1 MSRSRRNGFTLIEV
15 LVAMTIVL
23 ILTALLAMGLGGS
36 KDKAAHKA
44 SKALVSKVKV
54 ALESYNA
61 EFRDYPPDGYDVD
74 DPGWNVTT
82 QGVAVR
88 PPNLLDSSGSE
99 TTTYKERRVKGTS
112 ALIYFLCRPQIKR
125 TRMSSDPGDKSFHEK
140 RLEPFLQLDTRD
152 YTRPK
157 ITITGTGE
165 EVTFEPNHPWGNDGF
180 WDRTAG
186 GGILTEIVDAYG
198 RPLCYDKVRT
208 ALTTSNLAAGEI
220 AYYNPGLFQAGTS
233 GGSLG
238 PVGLG
243 AHPDAANYIIGGLM
257 PINADEEPSGFADA
271 DETTILTSRM
281 DPRYHSAMVQGAVSL
296 LEGGASS
303 VPAAAVVND
312 PTNPTSGTHE
322 AKNVPGY
329 NLWSAGRSWIDFRD
343 DIVSWA
349 D

>member
-1 MSRSRRNGFTLIEV
+1 MSVSRRRGFTLIEV

-23 ILTALLAMGLGGS
+23 VLTALLAMGLGGS

-44 SKALVSKVKV
+44 SKALVSKIKV

-61 EFRDYPPDGYDVD
+61 EFRDYPPDGYDQD
-74 DPGWNVTT
+74 DPGWNVAND
-82 QGVAVR
+82 GVAVK
-88 PPNLLDSSGSE
+88 PPDNPGPPAI
-99 TTTYKERRVKGTS
+99 TYKARRVKGTA
-112 ALIYFLCRPQIKR
+112 ALVYFLCRPQIKQ
-125 TRMSSDPGDKSFHEK
+125 TLMSSDPGDTSMSSK

-157 ITITGTGE
+157 ITITGSGE
-165 EVTFEPNHPWGNDGF
+165 EITFDPNHPWNNDGF
-180 WDRTAG
+180 WDRDAG
-186 GGILTEIVDAYG
+186 GGVLTEIIDAYG

-208 ALTTSNLAAGEI
+208 ALTVSNPGAGEI
-220 AYYNPGLFQAGTS
+220 AFYNPDLFQTGTT
-233 GGSLG
+233 GSTTVG
-238 PVGLG
+238 VEGLG
-243 AHPDAANYIIGGLM
+243 AHPDAAEYIIGGLM
-257 PINADEEPSGFADA
+257 PINADQEPSGFADA
-271 DETTILTSRM
+271 DEMTLLTSRM
-281 DPRYHSAMVQGAVSL
+281 DPRYHKNMVAAAAAN

-303 VPAAAVVND
+303 VSAAAPIDN
-312 PTNPTSGTHE
+312 PTNPTTGTHE

>member
-1 MSRSRRNGFTLIEV
+1 MSGSRRSGFTLIEV
-15 LVAMTIVL
+15 LVAMTIVI

-44 SKALVSKVKV
+44 SKALVSKIKV

-61 EFRDYPPDGYDVD
+61 EFRDYPPDGYDED

-88 PPNLLDSSGSE
+88 PPDLLDASGSP
-99 TTTYKERRVKGTS
+99 TTTYKERRVKGAS

-125 TRMSSDPGDKSFHEK
+125 TRMSSDPGDKNFNEK

-157 ITITGTGE
+157 ITVAGTGE

-208 ALTTSNLAAGEI
+208 ALTTSNVAAGEI
-220 AYYNPGLFQAGTS
+220 AYFNPGLFQDPGSGMTGTT
-233 GGSLG
+233 GAN
-238 PVGLG
+238 
-243 AHPDAANYIIGGLM
+243 AHPDAANYMFGGLM
-257 PINADEEPSGFADA
+257 PINEDEEPAAFASASVDQ
-271 DETTILTSRM
+271 IIQSRL
-281 DPRYHSAMVQGAVSL
+281 DPRYRADQTATIITQ
-296 LEGGASS
+296 LEDGSTTGYSTGDA
-303 VPAAAVVND
+303 
-312 PTNPTSGTHE
+312 TTHE
-322 AKNVPGY
+322 PKNVPGY
-329 NLWSAGRSWIDFRD
+329 NVWSAGRSWVDFRD

>member
-1 MSRSRRNGFTLIEV
+1 MSTMSGSRRGFTLVEV

-44 SKALVSKVKV
+44 SKALVSKIKV

-61 EFRDYPPDGYDVD
+61 EFRDYPPDGYDLD
-74 DPGWNVTT
+74 DPGWNVTAA

-88 PPNLLDSSGSE
+88 PPDLLDSSGSA
-99 TTTYKERRVKGTS
+99 TTAYKLRRVKGTS

-125 TRMSSDPGDKSFHEK
+125 TRMSSDPGDKTMNEK

-157 ITITGTGE
+157 ITAAGE
-165 EVTFEPNHPWGNDGF
+165 EITFEPNHPWGNDAY
-180 WDRTAG
+180 WDRNAG
-186 GGILTEIVDAYG
+186 GGILTEIIDAYG

-208 ALTTSNLAAGEI
+208 ALTVSNVSAGEI
-220 AYYNPGLFQAGTS
+220 AYFNPGLFQS
-233 GGSLG
+233 GSGVSTG
-238 PVGLG
+238 GVGIA
-243 AHPDAANYIIGGLM
+243 AHPDAAEYILGGLM
-257 PINADEEPSGFADA
+257 PINADQEPSGFADA
-271 DETTILTSRM
+271 DENTLLTSRM
-281 DPRYHSAMVQGAVSL
+281 DPRLRSDQIQTAINA
-296 LEGGASS
+296 LEGGAST
-303 VPAAAVVND
+303 VPAGDV
-312 PTNPTSGTHE
+312 STHE
-322 AKNVPGY
+322 PKNVPGY
-329 NLWSAGRSWIDFRD
+329 NVWSAGRSWIDFRD